1 MTSKYKAHQRY
12 RTKDGTIVPGATTV
26 INLYGDNKG
35 ALMGWMRK
43 ECLAGRDPY
52 KVRDKEADIGTVAH
66 ALVEEHIHRQLGDE
80 DFKALER
87 LEYSPLT
94 MEVAEKAFNAFLHWE
109 ENANIEYKAAEMQLA
124 SDAFM
129 YGGTIDIVANL
140 DGELTIIDL
149 KTSKDVY
156 DDHKI
161 QIAAYRNLYTENFGE
176 QPKTFILQLSKK
188 DGLPYPH
195 PISDSISD
203 HAFEMFKHLL
213 GLYYLKDHIK

>member
-1 MTSKYKAHQRY
+1 MTSKYKAHQVYKVNGR
-12 RTKDGTIVPGATTV
+12 RVPGATTI
-26 INLYGDNKG
+26 INLYGENKG

-66 ALVEEHIHRQLGDE
+66 ALVEEHIHKALGNP
-80 DFKALER
+80 DFKALDR

-109 ENANIEYKAAEMQLA
+109 ENADIEYLEAELQLA
-124 SDAFM
+124 SEEFM
-129 YGGTIDIVANL
+129 YGGTIDIVAKLN
-140 DGELTIIDL
+140 GELTIIDL

-156 DDHKI
+156 PDHKI
-161 QIAAYRNLYTENFGE
+161 QIAAYRNLYAENRGE
-176 QPKTFILQLSKK
+176 MPKTFVLQLSKV

-195 PISDSISD
+195 PISDQIAD
-203 HAFEMFKHLL
+203 HAFEMFKHLV
-213 GLYYLKDHIK
+213 GLYYLRDHIK